1 MSGFSYAGK
10 LWAVVQ
16 RHTMM
21 HLFRGGKLP
30 VTTQVFGTW
39 KGEFKEKRVLGNG
52 ILECK
57 LRNLNFI
64 LNGNPV

>member
-21 HLFRGGKLP
+21 HLFRGRKLP
-30 VTTQVFGTW
+30 VMTQGFGTW
-39 KGEFKEKRVLGNG
+39 RGEFTEKRVLEMGT
-52 ILECK
+52 
-57 LRNLNFI
+57 LNI
-64 LNGNPV
+64 S